1 MSEKKEI
8 SPASKKK
15 SSKKSSE
22 IPAPQSGPSRIMLFY
37 FMIAGILAAWI
48 IYSYYAGQF
57 APDQIQYSTFRQEVK
72 NENVSEV
79 TIQGD
84 RIEGKLERPSSRRTA
99 AGDTVTYTDFL
110 TYLPPFGDDQLLQ
123 LLEQSRTDVNIIPE
137 RDTTWLYFLFMTLP
151 FILILIIAIT
161 WYRRM
166 NTQGQGMFSIGKSQ
180 AKLHRP
186 GEGKRTTFADV
197 AGSDEAKRELQ
208 EIVSYLENPGK
219 FERLGVKVP
228 KGILMYGAP
237 GTGKTLMARA
247 VAGEAGVP
255 FYSITGS
262 DFMEMLVGVGAKRV
276 REMFKDAK
284 QNAPSIIFIDELDSI
299 GRRRGAG
306 LGGGHDEREQ
316 TLNQLLSE
324 MDGFETNDSVIVMAA
339 TNRPDIL
346 DKALLRPGRFN
357 RRVEVGLPSLDDR
370 VKILQIHARN
380 KPMAND
386 VEFESVA
393 RGTPGFSGADL
404 ENLLNEAAMLTA
416 RDDRDQVNRR
426 DIDMA
431 RDKIIMG
438 LERRGVVLDE
448 EERRLLAYHEAG
460 HAIVA
465 AALDNTDPV
474 HKVTIIPRGHAMG
487 VTQQLPERDQYLY
500 RKEHLLDRLAV
511 IMGGRAAEQMIFNT
525 ATSGAENDLKQVTK
539 LARKMVL
546 DWGMSPVFRY
556 TALGGQ
562 REEVFLGEQMAT
574 QREYSDETA
583 READKAVNQILE
595 EAYSRA
601 ESVLKKHKKAFDKL
615 AELLLE
621 KEEVFGDEI
630 LELVGKKPKTSKK
643 MIEAGSIGGQNGSRN
658 KKKSPTE
665 IASTDGSATSPGDDL
680 LKPGKKASG
689 REVSTKETT
698 TKKETGKEVS
708 TKETTGIKI
717 AGIKIPE
724 KIVSEKEVPGKDGK
738 KDLLIKPET
747 QTRPSDKPE
756 PKVNTTRKKAD
767 DSSPPRKRKRFGI
780 RN

>member
-1 MSEKKEI
+1 MSDQSTNKEKK
-8 SPASKKK
+8 SN
-15 SSKKSSE
+15 
-22 IPAPQSGPSRIMLFY
+22 PQSRFPHQQPPGPSRIMVFY
-37 FMIAGILAAWI
+37 FLIATILGVWI
-48 IYSYYAGQF
+48 LYSYYGGQF
-57 APDQIQYSTFRQEVK
+57 APDQIQYSTFRNELKENNVK
-72 NENVSEV
+72 EV
-79 TIQGD
+79 TVQGE
-84 RIEGKLERPSSRRTA
+84 RIEGKLIKPSQRRA
-99 AGDTVTYTDFL
+99 ADGDTIAYTEFV
-110 TYLPPFGDDQLLQ
+110 TYLPSFGDDELMT
-123 LLEQSRTDVNIIPE
+123 LLEKSNVEVTAIPE
-137 RDTTWLYFLFMTLP
+137 RDNSWLYFLFMTLP
-151 FILILIIAIT
+151 FLLILIIAIA

-180 AKLHRP
+180 AKLHKP
-186 GEGKRTTFADV
+186 GEGRRTTFDDV

-208 EIVSYLENPGK
+208 EIVSYLKDPSK
-219 FERLGVKVP
+219 FEKLGVKVP
-228 KGILMYGAP
+228 KGILLYGAP

-276 REMFKDAK
+276 REMFKNAK
-284 QNAPSIIFIDELDSI
+284 EAAPAIIFIDELDSI

-324 MDGFETNDSVIVMAA
+324 MDGFETNESVIVMAA

-357 RRVEVGLPSLDDR
+357 RRVEVGLPSQEDR
-370 VKILQIHARN
+370 VKILEIHAKN
-380 KPMAND
+380 KPLADD
-386 VEFESVA
+386 VDFESVS

-404 ENLLNEAAMLTA
+404 ENLLNEAAMMTA
-416 RDDRDQVNRR
+416 RDDRDKVTQR

-474 HKVTIIPRGHAMG
+474 HKVTIIPRGQAMG

-511 IMGGRAAEQMIFNT
+511 IMGGRAAERMIFNT

-546 DWGMSPVFRY
+546 DWGMSDTFRY

-562 REEVFLGEQMAT
+562 REEVFLGEQMGH

-583 READKAVNQILE
+583 READRAVDIILE
-595 EAYSRA
+595 EAYNRA
-601 ESVLKKHKKAFDKL
+601 EEVLKKNRKAFDRL

-621 KEEVFGDEI
+621 KEEVMGDEI
-630 LELVGKKPKTSKK
+630 LELVGKKPREPKKTT
-643 MIEAGSIGGQNGSRN
+643 IAGSIGGQNGSRKN
-658 KKKSPTE
+658 KTRQKFEKEESESTE
-665 IASTDGSATSPGDDL
+665 KTGSAAEKVTS
-680 LKPGKKASG
+680 
-689 REVSTKETT
+689 V
-698 TKKETGKEVS
+698 
-708 TKETTGIKI
+708 
-717 AGIKIPE
+717 
-724 KIVSEKEVPGKDGK
+724 DGK
-738 KDLLIKPET
+738 K
-747 QTRPSDKPE
+747 SSE
-756 PKVNTTRKKAD
+756 PARKK
-767 DSSPPRKRKRFGI
+767 DSD
-780 RN
+780 